1 MYIVPI
7 GIVLSLPIDP
17 EIWCSV

>member
-1 MYIVPI
+1 MVPLR
-7 GIVLSLPIDP
+7 IVLSLPIDP